1 MKQKLTK
8 LQGKICNSMIIVGD
22 FNIPLTII
30 DRTTRQKTNKDIDK
44 LNTIKYLNL
53 IDIHRTLHPSVAA
66 CMIFSRTR
74 KTFSRI
80 DHMLSDKT
88 NLDKFKRI
96 EIIQVTIS
104 VSQQK
109 LQTGELECQD
119 PQIMELLK

>member
-30 DRTTRQKTNKDIDK
+30 DRTTRQKTDKDIDK

-66 CMIFSRTR
+66 CMIFSRTC

-96 EIIQVTIS
+96 EIIQVCSLTTI
-104 VSQQK
+104 K
-109 LQTGELECQD
+109 LN
-119 PQIMELLK
+119 